1 MSPRTG
7 KGLIAESRT
16 ARLLQEVRRTALFR
30 ARVPMEAGIGWPIP
44 DERHGVVRLVL
55 PIFGMHRADG
65 RTMLYAPFARVT
77 VDYNSG
83 VPVEHVAIRPPEV
96 RPEPVGV
103 FPHEA
108 VRGSAGQYRC
118 DRARLLE
125 LYDELADALASGT
138 VFDDRE
144 FADLLGRLVEPG
156 LLPYF
161 RRSGSD
167 FYQRF
172 LGPGPV
178 AD

>member
-1 MSPRTG
+1 MPART
-7 KGLIAESRT
+7 AESPVAEGRT
-16 ARLLQEVRRTALFR
+16 ARLLREVRRTALFR

-55 PIFGMHRADG
+55 PIFGMDRADG
-65 RTMLYAPFARVT
+65 RTVLYAPFARVT
-77 VDYNSG
+77 VDYLTG
-83 VPVEHVAIRPPEV
+83 VPVEHVAVRRPDV

-108 VRGSAGQYRC
+108 VRGPAGQYRC
-118 DRARLLE
+118 DRSRLLE
-125 LYDELADALASGT
+125 LYDELADTLACGT
-138 VFDDRE
+138 EFDGRE

-161 RRSGSD
+161 RQAGPH

-172 LGPGPV
+172 LGTGPV